1 MPRPPLPIGAH
12 GKITRKQLPDGRWQ
26 AFCRVRDADGV
37 TRPMLRYTPTGAVDR
52 TGAAA
57 ERALVEAL
65 AERSVTA
72 SDTITAASKVDVLW
86 TAYRKQLVEKD
97 RAALTFKSY
106 DPIGARIVTALGSL
120 HIREATTQRLDAFIR
135 EVITRSGAATA
146 KIARTILTGMFKIA
160 VRFGACTVNP
170 AREIGDLT
178 SKRKKRPKS
187 MDAQVLADVLTA
199 VRSSDVPC
207 PVILAPYQIRKGLK
221 TTSHQRVPSVAEYCE
236 HADLADVITMFA
248 ATGVRIGE
256 LMGLRWA
263 EDIDLTRRRVRIAG
277 KVVRLSGTGL
287 VRQGFPK
294 SEAGER
300 ELPLPQFAVDMLTER
315 AAHPHGPMLFESSTG
330 TLRDP
335 DTVARQWRQVRAALD
350 LDWVTSHTF
359 RKTVATILDDEGL
372 TARVAA
378 DQLGHAQVSMTQDV
392 YMGRGRTHEI
402 VATTLDGAMAKASS
416 NRRLDEKRD
425 QAS

>member
-37 TRPMLRYTPTGAVDR
+37 TRPILRYTPTGAADR

-65 AERSVTA
+65 SERTVVA
-72 SDTITAASKVDVLW
+72 SDVITPASKVSVLW
-86 TAYRKQLVEKD
+86 TAFRKQLVEKD
-97 RAALTFKSY
+97 RAPLTFESY
-106 DPIGARIVTALGSL
+106 DPVGKRIVTALGNL
-120 HIREATTQRLDAFIR
+120 QIREATTQRIDAFVAEI
-135 EVITRSGAATA
+135 VTRSGVSTA

-170 AREIGDLT
+170 VREIEVKA
-178 SKRKKRPKS
+178 SKRKARPKS
-187 MDAQVLADVLTA
+187 MDPAVLADVLTA
-199 VRSSDVPC
+199 VRESTVPC
-207 PVILAPYQIRKGLK
+207 PVILSPYQIRKGLK
-221 TTSHQRVPSVAEYCE
+221 TTTHQRVPTVAEFCE
-236 HADLADVITMFA
+236 HADLADVVTMFA
-248 ATGVRIGE
+248 ATGVRISE

-263 EDIDLTRRRVRIAG
+263 EDIDLGKRRIRVAG
-277 KVVRLSGTGL
+277 KVVRLVGTGL
-287 VRQGFPK
+287 EWQGFPK

-300 ELPLPQFAVDMLTER
+300 ELPLPQFAVDMLSER
-315 AAHPHGPMLFESSTG
+315 PQNGAMLFQSSTG

-335 DTVARQWRQVRAALD
+335 DTVGRQWRQVRTALG

-359 RKTVATILDDEGL
+359 RKTVATIIDEEGL

-378 DQLGHAQVSMTQDV
+378 DQLGHAQISMTQDV
-392 YMGRGRTHEI
+392 YMGRGRVHVE
-402 VATTLDGAMAKASS
+402 VADALDGVMSKASS
-416 NRRLDEKRD
+416 NRRLDVKKD

>member
-1 MPRPPLPIGAH
+1 MPRPPLPIGTH
-12 GKITRKQLPDGRWQ
+12 GKITRRQLPDGRWQ
-26 AFCRVRDADGV
+26 ATCRVRDADGV
-37 TRPMLRYTPTGAVDR
+37 TRAMMRYTPTGITDR

-65 AERSVTA
+65 TERTVTT
-72 SDTITAASKVDVLW
+72 SDTITATSKVTVLW
-86 TAYRKQLVEKD
+86 AAYRQQLVEKD
-97 RAALTFKSY
+97 RAPLTFESY
-106 DPIGARIVTALGSL
+106 DPIGKRIVAALGSL
-120 HIREATTQRLDAFIR
+120 QIREATTQRLDAFIA
-135 EVITRSGAATA
+135 EVVARSGVGTA
-146 KIARTILTGMFKIA
+146 KIARTILTGMFKLA

-170 AREIGDLT
+170 VREIELKA

-187 MDAQVLADVLTA
+187 MDASVLADVLTA
-199 VRSSDVPC
+199 VRESEVPC
-207 PVILAPYQIRKGLK
+207 PVILSPYQVRKGWR
-221 TTSHQRVPSVAEYCE
+221 TTTHQRVPTVAEFCE
-236 HADLADVITMFA
+236 HADLADVVTMFA

-263 EDIDLTRRRVRIAG
+263 EDIDVDRRRVRVAG
-277 KVVRLSGTGL
+277 KVVRLVGVGL
-287 VRQGFPK
+287 VWQGFPK

-300 ELPLPQFAVDMLTER
+300 ELPLPAFAVDMLTER
-315 AAHPHGPMLFESSTG
+315 AALPHGPMLFESSTG

-335 DTVARQWRQVRAALD
+335 DTAARQWRQVRAALG

-402 VATTLDGAMAKASS
+402 VATTLDGAIAKASDKC
-416 NRRLDEKRD
+416 RVDVKED